1 MSNKTRKKNNGNPF
15 NKIKANFQQN
25 PSIFN
30 NLNSKDDIIN
40 FRNDIKEKINKYIK
54 DNLEGF
60 LKNKEEIKFQTSEN
74 FQEEPNYEEEDKH
87 QFNQKENEELKYKC
101 GSKSEIKKFN
111 AQPEINKIKI
121 NKKVLA
127 EKSNKNNKQKKNLD
141 ISQFFNNKLYK
152 GKNKQ
157 RNRKLEFYSSK
168 NKNKAKYNSFAENKE
183 KLTTTEK
190 ELYIEKKFNIQKE
203 KSEIITFSQDSNNKK
218 TLSESLDDFLKN
230 LHRENKDFMK
240 DMREMMLYFFKLQR
254 NENELFVKSIANEMK
269 KSNNDFINKFFEKYD
284 KNNKNDRKGKKL
296 LNKGKQ
302 R

>member
-1 MSNKTRKKNNGNPF
+1 M
-15 NKIKANFQQN
+15 
-25 PSIFN
+25 
-30 NLNSKDDIIN
+30 
-40 FRNDIKEKINKYIK
+40 
-54 DNLEGF
+54 
-60 LKNKEEIKFQTSEN
+60 
-74 FQEEPNYEEEDKH
+74 
-87 QFNQKENEELKYKC
+87 KYKC

-141 ISQFFNNKLYK
+141 ISQLFNNKLYK

-218 TLSESLDDFLKN
+218 TLSEIIINPQSLFHIQLSQLSK
-230 LHRENKDFMK
+230 LFCLRSLCSSRE
-240 DMREMMLYFFKLQR
+240 KLS
-254 NENELFVKSIANEMK
+254 ES
-269 KSNNDFINKFFEKYD
+269 
-284 KNNKNDRKGKKL
+284 
-296 LNKGKQ
+296 
-302 R
+302 